1 VTTILTSTAL
11 CPPGPP
17 GQGWIAFDDGVIV
30 DMGRGRPPIGGNGS
44 VQDLGDALITPG
56 FVDLQ
61 CNGVGGDNLATA
73 DDTGWRRAAANLA
86 QHGTT
91 AFCGTLV
98 SAALDSYEA
107 PLAHA
112 EALQTS
118 RAAPGAALL
127 GVHLEGPFL
136 GGAPGAHDAAL
147 LRDADVAW
155 LRALLERHPGLVRI
169 VTLAPEADPGFA
181 ATRLLADAGVVVA
194 LGHSRA
200 TYDEA
205 RDATDAGARMVTHL
219 FNGMGP
225 LHHRDPG
232 LVGAALDD
240 DRLTPT
246 IIADGIHVHPAILRL
261 TLACKWNV
269 AVVSDAVAVAG
280 SVIARDGAAS
290 LSDGTLAG
298 ATSLLD
304 HSVATLVR
312 AGVTIERAV
321 EVATAVPARV
331 LGLDDRGR
339 LEVGAR
345 ADFVASDAETLLP
358 RAVWVGGVP
367 VADVGLHR

>member
-1 VTTILTSTAL
+1 MTTILTSTAL

-17 GQGWIAFDDGVIV
+17 SPGWIAFDHGVIV
-30 DMGRGRPPIGGNGS
+30 DMGRGRPPIDANGS

-61 CNGVGGDNLATA
+61 CNGVDGDDLATA
-73 DDTGWRRAAANLA
+73 DDAGWRRVAATLA
-86 QHGTT
+86 RHGTT

-98 SAALDSYEA
+98 SAALDSYEV
-107 PLAHA
+107 PLARA
-112 EALQTS
+112 EARQS
-118 RAAPGAALL
+118 SPIAPGAALL

-155 LRALLERHPGLVRI
+155 LRALLEHHPGLVRI

-181 ATRLLADAGVVVA
+181 ATRLLADTGVVVA

-205 RDATDAGARMVTHL
+205 RDAADAGARMVTHL

-225 LHHRDPG
+225 LHHREPG

-246 IIADGIHVHPAILRL
+246 IIADGIHVHPGVLRL
-261 TLACKWNV
+261 ALARKWNV

-280 SVIARDGAAS
+280 GVIARDGAAF
-290 LSDGTLAG
+290 LSDGTLTG

-304 HSVATLVR
+304 RSIATLTR
-312 AGVTIERAV
+312 AGVAIERAV
-321 EVATAVPARV
+321 EVVTAVPARL

-339 LEVGAR
+339 LAVGTR
-345 ADFVASDAETLLP
+345 ADIVASDVETLSP
-358 RAVWVGGVP
+358 RAVWIGGVP